1 MTAAETDIDN
11 LQADMTAAQ
20 GDINGI
26 NANITTIQNT
36 LKNLVPLTDDELQAM
51 LNQVYTK

>member
-1 MTAAETDIDN
+1 MAAAEKDIDK

-26 NANITTIQNT
+26 NNNITNIQNT

-51 LNQVYTK
+51 LNQVYAK

>member
-1 MTAAETDIDN
+1 MAAAEKDIDK
-11 LQADMTAAQ
+11 LQSDMTAAQ

-26 NANITTIQNT
+26 NNNITTIQNT

-51 LNQVYTK
+51 LNQVYSK